1 MEYLSGVIKKETKEI
16 SELVKPELIGQTVKV
31 NGAVH
36 VIRDMGEIAFVILRK
51 REGLLQCVYEE
62 GKVNVPL
69 SEMKEGAT
77 LEVTGMVKEEAKAP
91 HGIELRMTEVTIL
104 SQPAE
109 AMPLAISKWRM
120 NASLDAKLNMRA
132 ISL

>member
-1 MEYLSGVIKKETKEI
+1 METLNGVIKKETKEI
-16 SELVKPELIGQTVKV
+16 SELVSPQMIGQVVKV

-69 SEMKEGAT
+69 SEMKEGTT
-77 LEVTGMVKEEAKAP
+77 LEVTGVVKEEEKAP
-91 HGIELRMTEVTIL
+91 HGIEIRMTDVTIL
-104 SQPAE
+104 SQPTE
-109 AMPLAISKWRM
+109 AMPLEI
-120 NASLDAKLNMRA
+120 
-132 ISL
+132 